1 MHEIY
6 MLAVLFNA
14 SRPRAAE
21 PTRNQR
27 LRDEQAFYDRHSGD
41 RWPRLRLWAD
51 LGPAVPVAVV
61 AAGLVV
67 GLMRLL
73 LR

>member
-14 SRPRAAE
+14 SRPRRAE
-21 PTRNQR
+21 GSRDQR

-41 RWPRLRLWAD
+41 RWPRFRIFAGLVP
-51 LGPAVPVAVV
+51 GVPVAVV
-61 AAGLVV
+61 AAGLVLAV
-67 GLMRLL
+67 AHLL
-73 LR
+73 VH